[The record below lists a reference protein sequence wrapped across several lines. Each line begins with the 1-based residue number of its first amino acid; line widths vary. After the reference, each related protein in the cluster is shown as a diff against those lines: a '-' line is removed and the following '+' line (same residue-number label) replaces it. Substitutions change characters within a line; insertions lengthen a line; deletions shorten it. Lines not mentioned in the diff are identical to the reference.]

1 MNITLVTVG
10 LLLIASAITLMA
22 AGPRTWLV
30 AMAHGLGMQAAVG
43 IVASAV
49 QVAWFRDGADMLP
62 VEQRVVLAV
71 EGIPFNTSGWTAA
84 SAFERLSLDQHE
96 GAMAELDAFLA
107 IGVVQMLAVA
117 GLIAARKLRD
127 DQVIDPVNVIIF
139 GLLVA
144 NSAVNVTW
152 AWWGA

>member
-1 MNITLVTVG
+1 
-10 LLLIASAITLMA
+10 
-22 AGPRTWLV
+22 
-30 AMAHGLGMQAAVG
+30 
-43 IVASAV
+43 
-49 QVAWFRDGADMLP
+49 
-62 VEQRVVLAV
+62 
-71 EGIPFNTSGWTAA
+71 
-84 SAFERLSLDQHE
+84 
-96 GAMAELDAFLA
+96 MAELDAFLA